1 LDLNVTVDAPEHPR
15 ATVVIRPAR
24 GAFGRNVRELWPY
37 RELAYFLVWRDV
49 KVRYKQ
55 TVLGAAWAIIQP
67 LLLMVVFS
75 VFLGHFAKLP
85 SNDLPYPIFSYAALV
100 PWTLFASALAAASD
114 SMVGNSNLVSKVYFP
129 RLVLPI
135 AGVLAPLVDF
145 CIAFLMLG
153 VLMVWYGVAP
163 TRAVVVLPLLVV
175 LALTTALG
183 VGIWLASLNVR
194 YRDFKYVVPFL
205 SQFWLFATPV
215 AYATTLIPRQWW
227 VLYGLNP
234 MASVVEGFRWALLN
248 TAAPPLGML
257 AVSGGVAG
265 AALLSG
271 LLYFQRVERTFADLI

>member
-1 LDLNVTVDAPEHPR
+1 
-15 ATVVIRPAR
+15 
-24 GAFGRNVRELWPY
+24 
-37 RELAYFLVWRDV
+37 
-49 KVRYKQ
+49 
-55 TVLGAAWAIIQP
+55 
-67 LLLMVVFS
+67 
-75 VFLGHFAKLP
+75 
-85 SNDLPYPIFSYAALV
+85 
-100 PWTLFASALAAASD
+100 
-114 SMVGNSNLVSKVYFP
+114 MVGNSNLVSKVYFP

-248 TAAPPLGML
+248 TAAPPLGMV
-257 AVSGGVAG
+257 AVSSGVAG
-265 AALLSG
+265 VALLSG